1 MNPLVYAGLVTV
13 MGHTAF
19 VGSRMTI
26 SLMAIR
32 LDASALTVGLLMSL
46 YALVPMLLALHA
58 GRWLDRAG
66 ALRPLAVSAV
76 TMALAVAIPFAWP
89 SVAGLCVA
97 ATLIGTS
104 FLVYHMALNAA
115 VGAMGGASER
125 TANFSW
131 LALSFSIS
139 GFSGPMIAGFAID
152 ATSHATAMLILAFF
166 PAFAIAPLALWRS
179 RFPRAHKAAEAT
191 APGERNVMDLLRH
204 RKLRHAFLASLTLS
218 MGWDLYTFLMPV
230 YGSRVGLSASEI
242 GVIMGFF
249 AAATFAV
256 RLLLPAISRRLRE
269 WTVIATAMLVAGA
282 TYLIFPLASQGTLL
296 MALSFMLG
304 LGLGASQPMIMALIY
319 SASPPGRQGEVIG
332 VRTMLLNGSHTFLP
346 LLMGAVGAAFGMFP
360 VFWSMAALLLG
371 AGWYSR
377 RNQKAA

>member
-1 MNPLVYAGLVTV
+1 MTPLVHAGLVTV
-13 MGHTAF
+13 LGHTAF

-32 LDASALTVGLLMSL
+32 LESSAFVVGLLMSL

-66 ALRPLAVSAV
+66 ALRPLIVSALG
-76 TMALAVAIPFAWP
+76 MAVAVAIPFGWR

-97 ATLIGTS
+97 ATLIGTT

-115 VGAMGGASER
+115 VGAMGGAADR

-131 LALSFSIS
+131 LALSFSVS
-139 GFSGPMIAGFAID
+139 GFAGPMIAGFAID
-152 ATSHATAMLILAFF
+152 ATSHATAMLILAGL
-166 PAFAIAPLALWRS
+166 PALALVPLALWRQ
-179 RFPRAHKAAEAT
+179 RFPRPQKAAEAS
-191 APGERNVMDLLRH
+191 APGERRLADLLRH
-204 RKLRHAFLASLTLS
+204 RRLRNAFLASLTLS

-249 AAATFAV
+249 AAATFVV
-256 RLLLPAISRRLRE
+256 RLLLPAIARRLRE
-269 WTVIATAMLVAGA
+269 WTVIAAAMLVAGLA
-282 TYLIFPLASQGTLL
+282 YLLFPLATSGTLL
-296 MALSFMLG
+296 MALSFLLG
-304 LGLGASQPMIMALIY
+304 LGLGASQPMIMSLIY

-346 LLMGAVGAAFGMFP
+346 IVMGAVGATLGMFP
-360 VFWSMAALLLG
+360 VFWSMAAVLLG
-371 AGWYSR
+371 AGWYAR
-377 RNQKAA
+377 RRTRAA